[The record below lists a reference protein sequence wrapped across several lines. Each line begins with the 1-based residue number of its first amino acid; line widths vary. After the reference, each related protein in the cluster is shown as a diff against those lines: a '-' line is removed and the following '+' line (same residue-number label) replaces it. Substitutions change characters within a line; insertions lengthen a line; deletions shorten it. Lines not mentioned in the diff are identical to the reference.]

1 VWQACADSTKRED
14 ITMKANYRQ
23 YLAGLTLLVMPLA
36 FAAYAQSD
44 RDRENCREGPE
55 IEYGWDLIHITSFS
69 PNTVVFPG
77 GSNSALANDG
87 SKLTLTGHGTFEPG
101 EPGEVTG
108 GGTWTTLD
116 ASGAQ
121 TGNGRYRVTELIRFT
136 VAPGLANATAI
147 DNIPGATGDLTD
159 NRAAL
164 LFVKIAYSD
173 GSKGVLVV
181 SCALPGGPG
190 PDRPGA
196 PSSLFEG
203 ITASK
208 GFVDYWNRVA
218 PVPGVDGNRT
228 LFHVRVKHGD
238 RDAEPRD
245 AEP

>member
-1 VWQACADSTKRED
+1 MWQASADSTKKED

-23 YLAGLTLLVMPLA
+23 HLAGLTLLVVPLA

-55 IEYGWDLIHITSFS
+55 IVYRWDLIHTPSFN
-69 PNTVVFPG
+69 PTVAFPD
-77 GSNSALANDG
+77 GSDSALANDG
-87 SKLTLTGHGTFEPG
+87 SKITLTGHGTFEPG

-108 GGTWTTLD
+108 GGTWTTFD
-116 ASGAQ
+116 PSGTV
-121 TGNGRYRVTELIRFT
+121 TGTGRYRVTELIRFT
-136 VAPGLANATAI
+136 VAPGFNNGLTI

-159 NRAAL
+159 NRAGL

-181 SCALPGGPG
+181 SCDLPGGPG

-228 LFHVRVKHGD
+228 LFHVRVKQGD
-238 RDAEPRD
+238 RDTEQ
-245 AEP
+245 